1 MPLHAY
7 KIVAD
12 MQNNMPDVPSLH
24 IMPSSCTDNSTDGA
38 ISVK

>member
-12 MQNNMPDVPSLH
+12 MQNNMHMPDVPNVAL
-24 IMPSSCTDNSTDGA
+24 TTQQ
-38 ISVK
+38 VVQ

>member
-7 KIVAD
+7 KIVTD
-12 MQNNMPDVPSLH
+12 MQNNMPDMPSLH
-24 IMPSSCTDNSTDGA
+24 IMPSSWTDNSADGA